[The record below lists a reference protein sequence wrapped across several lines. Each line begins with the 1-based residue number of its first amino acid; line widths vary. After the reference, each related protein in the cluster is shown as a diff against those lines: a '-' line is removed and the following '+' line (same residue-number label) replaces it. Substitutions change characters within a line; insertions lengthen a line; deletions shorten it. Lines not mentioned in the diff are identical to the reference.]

1 MLRSK
6 PRIAASALSF
16 RSAVC
21 LCTRSPLCEV
31 YGRCRLL
38 ANSEQ
43 EDTEDE
49 IDEIVAK
56 YKESMKGWID
66 LSVDKAQLM

>member
-1 MLRSK
+1 
-6 PRIAASALSF
+6 
-16 RSAVC
+16 
-21 LCTRSPLCEV
+21 
-31 YGRCRLL
+31 L